1 MKIKLVNEWRHA
13 WKWASVRI
21 SAAGAVL
28 MAVAEIAGQTWAGLP
43 EDVRASI
50 PHADTIALVLFVI
63 IPLARV
69 LTKEKNDGADQ

>member
-1 MKIKLVNEWRHA
+1 MKLKLVDEWRNA

-21 SAAGAVL
+21 SATGAVL
-28 MAVAEIAGQTWAGLP
+28 MAAAEIAGQTWVGLP

-50 PHADTIALVLFVI
+50 PHADTIALVLFVL

-69 LTKEKNDGADQ
+69 LTREKKDG

>member
-1 MKIKLVNEWRHA
+1 MKLKLIEEWRHA

-21 SAAGAVL
+21 SAVGALL
-28 MAVAEIAGQTWAGLP
+28 MAAAEIAGQTWAGLP

-63 IPLARV
+63 IPIARV
-69 LTKEKNDGADQ
+69 LTKEKKDGE

>member
-1 MKIKLVNEWRHA
+1 MKLKLIDEWRQA

-21 SAAGAVL
+21 SAAGALL
-28 MAVAEIAGQTWAGLP
+28 MAAAEIASQTWVGLP

-69 LTKEKNDGADQ
+69 LTKEKKDG